1 MLSYVENN
9 GDICCLMLKTIE
21 IYVRRSGRIRRKSHD
36 LVLRYRPLKIGI
48 DFRDEIFFFFSNERL
63 SISTTFP
70 IRKYAE
76 YSLIYE

>member
-1 MLSYVENN
+1 MCVKMKYN
-9 GDICCLMLKTIE
+9 DKDKT
-21 IYVRRSGRIRRKSHD
+21 YVRRSGRIRRKSHD

-48 DFRDEIFFFFSNERL
+48 DFRNENFFFFSNERL

-70 IRKYAE
+70 TRKYAE